1 MTSDL
6 SSITVTYY
14 KLSSL
19 YKNPTRFL
27 KGKAAANLDVQHA
40 TGHERLLA
48 EFDECKTEWSSLAQ
62 KPAIYFKVLALLYE
76 IDDYRGV
83 QSSVRDLI
91 LEEWESIR
99 RDMQVQIG
107 NGKKSDK
114 ATPRPTVDFA
124 DPDIRSL
131 WKAKVLCGVAAVEIR
146 RKGSRLDA
154 MLDELNALEVFVE
167 DKLHKFDAGLP
178 SWTMLAFVRAAQ
190 ARVARQHQAYD
201 YVQERLLNV
210 LECLDERAAEIIA
223 KLTALE
229 QVGKKIKEQEDEIQ
243 ALTDDLTFIKQKQ
256 TLSSLFNVGLANLQR
271 GFLDSADYACRAA
284 RLQFRL
290 HGQFLHRMYNE
301 LAILSIKRARLSA
314 EDKDELRMLKSELEQ
329 NILPLLKP
337 MGGAGNPKLYLY
349 GLRETAVLQFS
360 CGETNEMLDTLEK
373 MEKVEPLSSQ
383 WNSRINI
390 LRARYCYL
398 HWKHYAEGSGD
409 DSLLREA
416 LTYSEAA
423 FEDATGLSDGI
434 EGLRDTK
441 KLLASIKG
449 STNKSLLDTVES
461 LVTYGT
467 VQLFLGNPPEAIK
480 SANAA
485 VELSILDNPRL
496 LAMSY
501 LVLAEAYVQKGLYV
515 EAQRHLVSAK
525 TLENQIDHKYVED
538 RRRAVE
544 DLMPQYLDLSGSENI
559 DQAAD
564 LLLYWFI
571 DRRSSKANVNKVADD
586 IGKDRKTVKSYLEKL
601 RISDN
606 RYSQFRHLL
615 KLLNKKQR
623 GRKPRP

>member
-6 SSITVTYY
+6 GGLTATYY

-19 YKNPTRFL
+19 YKNPTRTL
-27 KGKAAANLDVQHA
+27 NGKAASNLDAQLGA
-40 TGHERLLA
+40 EHERLLA
-48 EFDECKTEWSSLAQ
+48 EFEERQAVWSSLAQ

-83 QSSVRDLI
+83 PSSVGDLI
-91 LEEWESIR
+91 LEEWESLR
-99 RDMQVQIG
+99 REVREQVG
-107 NGKKSDK
+107 NGKKSDR
-114 ATPRPTVDFA
+114 AAPRPAVDFA
-124 DPDIRSL
+124 APDVRSL

-146 RKGSRLDA
+146 RKRSRPHA
-154 MLDELNALEVFVE
+154 MLDELNALEAFVE
-167 DKLHKFDAGLP
+167 GKLHKLDAGLP

-190 ARVARQHQAYD
+190 ARVARQNQAYD

-210 LECLDERAAEIIA
+210 VQCLDERAAEIIG

-229 QVGKKIKEQEDEIQ
+229 QIVKKTKEQKNEIE
-243 ALTDDLTFIKQKQ
+243 ALTDDLTFIRQKQ
-256 TLSSLFNVGLANLQR
+256 TLSGLFNVGLANLQR
-271 GFLDSADYACRAA
+271 GFLDSADYACKAA

-290 HGQFLHRMYNE
+290 HGQFFHRVYNE
-301 LAILSIKRARLSA
+301 LAILSIERARLSA
-314 EDKDELRMLKSELEQ
+314 EYRDELSALKNELEL

-337 MGGAGNPKLYLY
+337 EGGAGNPKLYLY
-349 GLRETAVLQFS
+349 GLREMAVLQFS
-360 CGETNEMLDTLEK
+360 CGETHEMLDTLEK
-373 MEKVEPLSSQ
+373 MERVEPLSPQ
-383 WNSRINI
+383 WDSRINI

-398 HWKHYAEGSGD
+398 HWKHEEEGAGD
-409 DSLLREA
+409 HSLLREA
-416 LTYSEAA
+416 LKYSEAA
-423 FEDATGLSDGI
+423 FGDATGLPDGI
-434 EGLRDTK
+434 EVQRDTK
-441 KLLASIKG
+441 KLLAGINS
-449 STNKSLLDTVES
+449 SANKSLLDTVES
-461 LVTYGT
+461 LITYGT
-467 VQLFLGNPPEAIK
+467 VQLFLGNSREAIK

-485 VELSILDNPRL
+485 VELSALDNPRL

-501 LVLAEAYVQKGLYV
+501 LVLAEAYVQKRLYI
-515 EAQRHLVSAK
+515 EAQRHLMSAK
-525 TLENQIDHKYVED
+525 TLESQIDHKYVED

-544 DLMPQYLDLSGSENI
+544 DLMPQYLDLSGSENL
-559 DQAAD
+559 DHAAD

-601 RISDN
+601 RMPGN